1 MGLFDIFKKKPPT
14 HEEKVDLAYRCY
26 KPEMVGMVFPG
37 GKKQASNI
45 IRSIAKLIGANLES
59 LDAKGYY
66 GLLSIFSDVL
76 IRRVVTHSTDDSIV
90 ASLQSKHSQEIKNK
104 AIAQK
109 VLAYCTINMQNHDF
123 CLDNAESID
132 ALSLFDNIL
141 SKNEQIAQSNGTA
154 QTENLD
160 DPDYGLVPEK
170 PVY

>member
-76 IRRVVTHSTDDSIV
+76 ITADFDRTITDSNGNIP
-90 ASLQSKHSQEIKNK
+90 AENLK
-104 AIAQK
+104 AIT
-109 VLAYCTINMQNHDF
+109 YFM
-123 CLDNAESID
+123 
-132 ALSLFDNIL
+132 
-141 SKNEQIAQSNGTA
+141 
-154 QTENLD
+154 
-160 DPDYGLVPEK
+160 EK
-170 PVY
+170 RYYQGS